1 MKIFASLGL
10 AMLLVSGVARADIQT
25 KGPEEWPGNITFSAR
40 PLGVQLNFTSV
51 AAGNLTTGV
60 TDAFASY
67 KLGLDIAGII
77 ARMPKVTLWL
87 GGELNVGGRA
97 NLAIVEPGIFV
108 QITLEKMLTIPLV
121 PFIKAGISGPLYALY
136 GYTGAAAGGAFDLKF
151 GAGLYYFVTKHIGLG
166 AETAFAFGPGFVKN
180 TLTNGLIVGF
190 SGFWD
195 FTSGIRFAF

>member
-1 MKIFASLGL
+1 
-10 AMLLVSGVARADIQT
+10 MLLVSGVARADIQT

-67 KLGLDIAGII
+67 KLGLDVAGII
-77 ARMPKVTLWL
+77 ARFPKVTLWL

-97 NLAIVEPGIFV
+97 YLAIIEPGVFV

-121 PFIKAGISGPLYALY
+121 PIIKAGISGPLYALY
-136 GYTGAAAGGAFDLKF
+136 GYPGAAAGGAFDLKL
-151 GAGLYYFVTKHIGLG
+151 GAGLYYFLTKHIALG
-166 AETAFAFGPGFVKN
+166 AETSFAFGPGFVKN